1 MTSWTV
7 MDYKK
12 RNHRMGASSLGTL
25 KIRLNQENFNELKKP
40 FAMIF
45 AADKV
50 IIKMDPD
57 DLNMAIAIGDVK
69 PAKKSNVKSD
79 PVHHPSH
86 YSWRGGMEAA
96 DIVAEM
102 TRGAEG
108 AEAYWLGCAIKYLY
122 RYPKKNGLQ
131 DIEKAIECLQRLRAI
146 VAKKVKDGNA
156 LE

>member
-1 MTSWTV
+1 MHITEDQAV
-7 MDYKK
+7 Q
-12 RNHRMGASSLGTL
+12 ALITL
-25 KIRLNQENFNELKKP
+25 IGYYRQEEISQENPCES
-40 FAMIF
+40 
-45 AADKV
+45 KV
-50 IIKMDPD
+50 NSIPQ
-57 DLNMAIAIGDVK
+57 MAVERMAQM
-69 PAKKSNVKSD
+69 NVEDRVSSD
-79 PVHHPSH
+79 PVHHPNH

-131 DIEKAIECLQRLRAI
+131 DIDKAIECLQRLRAI